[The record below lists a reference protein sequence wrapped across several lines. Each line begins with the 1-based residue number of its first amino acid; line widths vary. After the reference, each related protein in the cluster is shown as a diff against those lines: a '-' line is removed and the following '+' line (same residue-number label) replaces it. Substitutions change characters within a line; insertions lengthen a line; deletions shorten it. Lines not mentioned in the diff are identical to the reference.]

1 MATVRFSDT
10 LKSEI
15 MSNANRVYQPMLEKA
30 RQNYP
35 KERWSTQIYEAAFS
49 AHQRS
54 LMAQLPE
61 TYFKKHESVECTC
74 PRDFDVKGLHG
85 VVGHS
90 FTLDFTGL
98 SFPYDDN
105 ASPVLQ
111 FSWRNA
117 RLNDSSML
125 PQFREEYVQFCKGIA
140 EVEQQREAFVDG
152 VKKVINAYST
162 LAPALKAWPA
172 LWDLVPDE
180 AKDRHKK
187 IVERKRGDT
196 PDLDVDTNTLTAAVT
211 MSKLTR

>member
-15 MSNANRVYQPMLEKA
+15 MANANRVYQPMLEKA
-30 RQNYP
+30 RENYP
-35 KERWSTQIYEAAFS
+35 KDKWSKQIYEAAFS
-49 AHQRS
+49 AEHRS
-54 LMAQLPE
+54 LMNQLPP
-61 TYFKKHESVECTC
+61 TYFKKYDSVSFTC
-74 PRDFDVKGLHG
+74 PQDLDVKGLYG
-85 VVGHS
+85 VVGATFS
-90 FTLDFTGL
+90 LDFTGL
-98 SFPYDDN
+98 PFPYDDI
-105 ASPVLQ
+105 ASSTLH

-117 RLNDSSML
+117 RLLDSSNL
-125 PQFREEYVQFCKGIA
+125 PEFREEYVQFCKGIA
-140 EVEQQREAFVDG
+140 EVEQQREAFVNG
-152 VKKVINAYST
+152 VEKVIKAYST

-180 AKDRHKK
+180 AKERHKK